1 MLKIK
6 CRVEG
11 IPRSTAEML
20 RKFNLES
27 GGKVQ
32 QAIDKAVIDQ
42 SMPYV
47 PMDSGT
53 LAKSAYGATQIGSG
67 KVIYPGPYAHYQYYG
82 EVYGPN
88 IPVFD
93 DDSGTPTRFFSPP
106 GQKKHPTGRE
116 LQYKTDVNPLAGSF
130 WFERMKA
137 DHLQDIIE
145 EAKKAAKGTGGA

>member
-1 MLKIK
+1 MLKLKIK
-6 CRVEG
+6 VTG
-11 IPRSTAEML
+11 IPKSKAAML
-20 RKFNLES
+20 RRFNLES

-32 QAIDKAVIDQ
+32 QVIDKAVIDK
-42 SMPYV
+42 SLAYV
-47 PMDSGT
+47 PWDSGT
-53 LAKSAYGATQIGSG
+53 LGKSAYGATEIGSG
-67 KVIYPGPYAHYQYYG
+67 KVVYPGPYAHYMYYG

-106 GQKKHPTGRE
+106 GRKKHPTGRE

-137 DHLQDIIE
+137 DHLQEIIK
-145 EAKKAAKGTGGA
+145 EAEDAAKGKV